1 LSRCGVED
9 LRHQRDR
16 ADVGAEA
23 AQLAL
28 RRRAR
33 PVYEE
38 NGETGR
44 TSTRSTS
51 SDSVFGAVFS
61 FFAALFTFLMGF
73 LAFFDSLRFLAIAVS
88 CLLRQTPRRFTFR
101 FIDHLSSCDAIAE
114 SKSKKSAARQLRG
127 RRRT

>member
-9 LRHQRDR
+9 LRQQRDH

-28 RRRAR
+28 RCRAR

-51 SDSVFGAVFS
+51 SDSVFGAAFS

-88 CLLRQTPRRFTFR
+88 CLLRQTPRRF
-101 FIDHLSSCDAIAE
+101 IDHLSSCDAIVE
-114 SKSKKSAARQLRG
+114 SKSKKSAARQFG
-127 RRRT
+127 GEEEPNY